1 MILNKRISVEHTI
14 NRYKQFKR
22 LNNRYDK
29 KSENFKTFLFLVS
42 LLIFNKLT
50 CIFKI

>member
-14 NRYKQFKR
+14 NRYKQLKR

-29 KSENFKTFLFLVS
+29 NSKNFQTFLFIAS
-42 LLIFNKLT
+42 LLIFNSKTHIL
-50 CIFKI
+50 